1 MTGIAIAVDGV
12 TSDPFAES
20 RPSSGS
26 TTADTTGLSACSMAK
41 RALRAARALVA
52 VARRDTHWTS
62 ADIGDAIWVERGLW
76 VEKG

>member
-1 MTGIAIAVDGV
+1 
-12 TSDPFAES
+12 
-20 RPSSGS
+20 
-26 TTADTTGLSACSMAK
+26 MAK